1 MIEFRPF
8 HRIIRPTLKIVRHKS
23 IPLSQQLSHNNL
35 INIDIILIASNLR
48 NLVKPQLGI
57 TVVIVDYL

>member
-8 HRIIRPTLKIVRHKS
+8 HRIIRPTLKIVSHKS